1 MGADVRGAGT
11 DKIRI
16 EGVRELHGTVYS
28 TIPDQIEAG
37 TFMCE
42 MCIRDRVYS
51 HQIKMMMDYIY

>member
-1 MGADVRGAGT
+1 MGANVRGAGT

-37 TFMCE
+37 TFMC
-42 MCIRDRVYS
+42 V
-51 HQIKMMMDYIY
+51 QQQLQVGKF